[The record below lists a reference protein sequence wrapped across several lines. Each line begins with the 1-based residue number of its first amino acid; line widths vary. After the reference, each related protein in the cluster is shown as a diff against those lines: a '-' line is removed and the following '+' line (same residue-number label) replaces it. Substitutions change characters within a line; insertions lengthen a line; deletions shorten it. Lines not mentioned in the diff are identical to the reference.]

1 MSWTSGQRTPR
12 NIQIRTIDGF
22 RWVVEEPLT
31 RLYRCGVRLTPHPK
45 PQPHTRLPREQLANQ
60 TISRT
65 KFHKEP
71 QQFSKM
77 PQKLTVA
84 VSQSRTLST
93 TSTTLSA
100 LAQTTK
106 KAARDGVNLLLFP
119 EAYLGGY
126 PRTCSFG
133 AAVGSRNDIG
143 REQFLQYFRS
153 AVDLGDTP
161 RGAGQDWVDRK
172 LEINKGKE
180 YRGDGTRERLEQVA
194 RETGVFLIVGLVE
207 KAGGSLYCAVV
218 YVCPREGCLGKR
230 RKVMPTGTER
240 LIWAQGSPSTLR
252 AITTTIAGVKL
263 TLAAAICWENYM
275 PLLRFSLYSQNVNL
289 YLAPTA
295 DARETWLPLMQ
306 TVACESRAYV
316 LSANQCMKRKHLP
329 YWITGKVDWKQD
341 QEEPIEAGA
350 VGATKKSRRSSSIV
364 TQTEYNHEITWPC
377 TDLSSSADSTSSDQ
391 TATNGTIPL
400 HLNAVAS
407 EDEATETPQPQQ
419 ESSEEEYVSR
429 GGSCVISPT
438 GAVLA
443 GPLWEVE
450 DGGLLIATVDFEDC
464 ERGRLDLDVAGS
476 YGRMDSFELK
486 VAGLDISPPP

>member
-1 MSWTSGQRTPR
+1 MGAEFRSPRTLNP
-12 NIQIRTIDGF
+12 T
-22 RWVVEEPLT
+22 PPH
-31 RLYRCGVRLTPHPK
+31 RL
-45 PQPHTRLPREQLANQ
+45 QREQLAIQ
-60 TISRT
+60 TISETR
-65 KFHKEP
+65 FHKGP
-71 QQFSKM
+71 QPFSKM

-84 VSQSRTLST
+84 VSQSRTLSST
-93 TSTTLSA
+93 TATLSA
-100 LAQTTK
+100 LAQTTG

-143 REQFLQYFRS
+143 REQFLQYFHS

-161 RGAGQDWVDRK
+161 RGAGQDWVNRK
-172 LEINKGKE
+172 LEVNKEKE

-194 RETGVFLIVGLVE
+194 RDTGVFLVVGLVE

-263 TLAAAICWENYM
+263 TLATAICWENYM

-289 YLAPTA
+289 YFAPTA

-329 YWITGKVDWKQD
+329 YWITGKVGSDH
-341 QEEPIEAGA
+341 
-350 VGATKKSRRSSSIV
+350 VGATKKFRRSSSIV
-364 TQTEYNHEITWPC
+364 THTEYNHEITWPC
-377 TDLSSSADSTSSDQ
+377 TDPKSSADSTSPDQ
-391 TATNGTIPL
+391 TAMNGTIPPP
-400 HLNAVAS
+400 LNAVAS
-407 EDEATETPQPQQ
+407 EDEATETLPSQQ
-419 ESSEEEYVSR
+419 ESSDEEYVSR
-429 GGSCVISPT
+429 GGSCIISPT

-450 DGGLLIATVDFEDC
+450 DGGLLIVTVDFEDC